1 MNLNHFFAIFDL
13 NNDNDVEKWEV
24 LEFGKRRNMQG
35 MQNLAGILLGSEGIQ
50 DLSQVNTALLVA
62 DQKRFEKAA
71 TTYFYSM
78 FQRFDVTGDL
88 RLNSNEY
95 SKLLNT
101 YADDFLKRHTKEYKK
116 VKSMVN
122 QIKFNSKFNLRFC
135 DFVRKYVEQFM
146 LQGMFIYTT
155 QAQQLMS
162 HYLIIFQPNSD
173 P

>member
-1 MNLNHFFAIFDL
+1 MNHFFAIFDL
-13 NNDNDVEKWEV
+13 NNDNAVEKWEV
-24 LEFGKRRNMQG
+24 LEFGKRRNMNG
-35 MQNLAGILLGSEGIQ
+35 MKNLAGILLGSEGIQ

-78 FQRFDVTGDL
+78 FQRFDYTGDL

-101 YADDFLKRHTKEYKK
+101 YADDFLKRYTSEYKK

-122 QIKFNSKFNLRFC
+122 QIKYSKVDLRFC
-135 DFVRKYVEQFM
+135 DFVKKYVEQFM
-146 LQGMFIYTT
+146 LQGKRHMTHSMIHKGKMTH
-155 QAQQLMS
+155 S
-162 HYLIIFQPNSD
+162 
-173 P
+173 